1 MTHHFCP
8 IDNHCS
14 VGRHGHNRHTKVHS
28 QGVDVCYNRKNPKVK
43 ITHVSYSITATKQQ
57 QQKL

>member
-1 MTHHFCP
+1 MTHHFRP
-8 IDNHCS
+8 IDNHRS

-43 ITHVSYSITATKQQ
+43 ITLSILQHYCNNKN
-57 QQKL
+57 L